1 MKSGNGLAT
10 NPLNCRHPT
19 YMKASQLQF
28 QNGNWESLRTADGF
42 EPHQSQLVLAFGAS
56 ALVSQPQYFKHLQ
69 ELYPNA
75 SIVMGS
81 TAGEIIGNS
90 VADNSI
96 AATALQFTN
105 TVVKCVRTN
114 IDKHQNSF
122 ETGAHLISELAADD
136 LATVFIVSDGTF
148 INGSE
153 LLAGINEKNTRH
165 VPVTGGLAG
174 DGANFSQTFVGL
186 NETPGR
192 GNVVAVGLYGST
204 IKVGHGSFG
213 GWDEF
218 GPEKKVTKS
227 EKNVLYEID
236 GKNALDLYK
245 VYLGPYEAQLPGSA
259 LLFPLSLKEPG
270 QTNTVVRTI
279 LAVDNDNKSMTFAGN
294 LPEGS
299 TIRLMKANFDKL
311 IDGASEAASQTLTSL
326 TDGSRPELVI
336 LVSCVGRKLILQERI
351 DEEVEAANSIFGDAV
366 FTTGFYSYGEISPL
380 KTSTACEL
388 HNQTM
393 TITTFSE
400 A

>member
-1 MKSGNGLAT
+1 
-10 NPLNCRHPT
+10 
-19 YMKASQLQF
+19 MKASQLQF
-28 QNGNWESLRTADGF
+28 QNGNWENLRTADGF
-42 EPHQSQLVLAFGAS
+42 QPLQSQLVLAFGSS
-56 ALVSQPQYFKHLQ
+56 ALVSQPVYFQHLQ
-69 ELYPNA
+69 ALFPNA
-75 SIVMGS
+75 CIVMGS
-81 TAGEIIGNS
+81 TAGEIMGNS
-90 VADNSI
+90 VSDDSI
-96 AATALQFTN
+96 AATALQFDN
-105 TVVKCVRTN
+105 TVIKCVQTN
-114 IDKHQNSF
+114 IDQQQNSF
-122 ETGAHLISELAADD
+122 ATGAYLIEQLAAEN

-153 LLAGINEKNTRH
+153 LLAGINEKNTAH
-165 VPVTGGLAG
+165 IPVTGGLAG

-186 NETPGR
+186 NQTPGR
-192 GNVVAVGLYGST
+192 GNVVAVGFYGSA

-227 EKNVLYEID
+227 NKNVLYEID

-270 QTNTVVRTI
+270 QNNTVVRTI
-279 LAVDNDNKSMTFAGN
+279 LSVDNHNNSMTFAGN

-299 TIRLMKANFDKL
+299 TVRLMKANFDKL
-311 IDGASEAASQTLTSL
+311 IDGASVAASQTLSSL
-326 TDGSRPELVI
+326 TDGSTPELVL

-351 DEEVEAANSIFGDAV
+351 EEEVEAANAIFGNAV

-380 KTSTACEL
+380 KTTTACEL